1 MCARC
6 GGQLPIRSLR
16 LEAQGLIARKR
27 RNTATTRSACFLGET
42 LGHVLGSNLIE
53 ATAGQLSAID
63 LSERDVERADDR
75 RDVGKHVH
83 AAKKSR
89 AAQRNGSYS

>member
-1 MCARC
+1 MCLA
-6 GGQLPIRSLR
+6 P
-16 LEAQGLIARKR
+16 
-27 RNTATTRSACFLGET
+27 
-42 LGHVLGSNLIE
+42 NLID
-53 ATAGQLSAID
+53 ATAGELSAID

-75 RDVGKHVH
+75 RDVGKHVP